1 MYEWRPARVPASG
14 ARVLLR
20 GDERGTICIGQA
32 SHAWLSGQLA
42 RAWTPEPALAGIW
55 EELCLAATQH
65 DLGMALHDREPLLD
79 PDTGGPVGFTALP
92 LAVHLELWDAAPAAV
107 ETQSAWAALLVSRH
121 GSGLYSRRDVTA
133 LPSADAAAIRAAL
146 ARWRAR
152 EERWAAWTGAPPDL
166 VDRAAALVRAWD
178 ALSLGLCLDWAPWAG
193 EGVALGEGGV
203 LSPWPFGAAAEL
215 EVRCEG
221 RRLRARAASR
231 AELPRLLAKAERV
244 DLRFVLRRGD

>member
-1 MYEWRPARVPASG
+1 
-14 ARVLLR
+14 VLLR
-20 GDERGTICIGQA
+20 AEDQGTICIGQA

-79 PDTGGPVGFTALP
+79 PRSGGPVGFTALP
-92 LAVHLELWDAAPAAV
+92 LEIHLSLWDAAPGAL

-121 GSGLYSRRDVTA
+121 GSGLYTRRDLA
-133 LPSADAAAIRAAL
+133 RASAADAAAIRAAL
-146 ARWRAR
+146 ARWAAR
-152 EERWAAWTGAPPDL
+152 EARWATWAGARPEE
-166 VDRAAALVRAWD
+166 VERAAALLRLWD
-178 ALSLGLCLDWAPWAG
+178 ALSLALCLDWAPWAG
-193 EGVALGEGGV
+193 EGVALGAGGV

-221 RRLRARAASR
+221 RRLTGRGASR
-231 AELPRLLAKAERV
+231 EEFAALLAAAERV
-244 DLRFVLRRGD
+244 DLRFVLRRGS